1 MKANLRKKKI
11 LEYAKKEFSKNGF
24 YKTQI
29 ADIAKASDISRATVY
44 QYFNN
49 KDEIYMTL
57 LSQHLEKWKEV
68 MKQNEIDIL
77 KLTPLQYFSYQ
88 VRKTLKYFAGDRYL
102 SNIIL
107 RVGIGIPK
115 DIDKPVKQFEES
127 ILAVI
132 VNELSKGIKSGFVRE
147 NIDKEFVSTLIAGAI
162 LRTSSYYFGPYK
174 RKKPINIKEAADEI
188 ADVFGPGILTDK
200 GTADKSI
207 AEYISNG
214 AFAN

>member
-1 MKANLRKKKI
+1 MKASLRKKKI
-11 LEYAKKEFSKNGF
+11 LECSKKEFSKNGF

-29 ADIAKASDISRATVY
+29 ADIAKAANISRATVY

-57 LSQHLEKWKEV
+57 LSEHLERWKEV
-68 MKQNEIDIL
+68 MKRNEIDIL
-77 KLTPLQYFSYQ
+77 KLTPSQYFSYQ
-88 VRKTLKYFAGDRYL
+88 VRKTLKYFAGDRYI

-127 ILAVI
+127 ILSVI
-132 VNELSKGIKSGFVRE
+132 IEELVKGAKAGFVRAD
-147 NIDKEFVSTLIAGAI
+147 IDTEFASTLIAGAI

-174 RKKPINIKEAADEI
+174 RKKPINIKQAADEI
-188 ADVFGPGILTDK
+188 ALIFGPGLFTPQGMEK
-200 GTADKSI
+200 KTI
-207 AEYISNG
+207 AEHLTCKN
-214 AFAN
+214 FPN